1 MEPTST
7 MTNQKEEKVYVINDN
22 TKTKNYQ
29 IKIIKQSDA
38 IIFNATEIGDVKGTL
53 FELRLKLNDFVK
65 VDKYFRQFDSIDEI
79 YLDIS
84 TKTNDEIKIEE
95 NEKNLKLIL
104 INELKQTKKEFPFL
118 LIRENTDINK
128 IIMNLCEKTKEID
141 NLKIENEK
149 LKMDIAELKY
159 CVRCI
164 YSNQNIKMPTKI
176 SEKWI
181 EDCKNKDWKKLCLI
195 DYCNCNIF

>member
-1 MEPTST
+1 MEPNST

-22 TKTKNYQ
+22 TKTKKYQ
-29 IKIIKQSDA
+29 IKIIKQSDS
-38 IIFNATEIGDVKGTL
+38 IIFNAIEIGDVKGTL
-53 FELRLKLNDFVK
+53 FELQLKLNDFVK
-65 VDKYFRQFDSIDEI
+65 IDKYFRQFDSIDEI

-84 TKTNDEIKIEE
+84 NKTNDELKIEE

-104 INELKQTKKEFPFL
+104 INEFKQTKKEFPFL

-141 NLKIENEK
+141 NLKLENEK

-164 YSNQNIKMPTKI
+164 YSDQNKEMPTKI

-181 EDCKNKDWKKLCLI
+181 EDCKNKDWKKLLLK
-195 DYCNCNIF
+195 DYINCNIF